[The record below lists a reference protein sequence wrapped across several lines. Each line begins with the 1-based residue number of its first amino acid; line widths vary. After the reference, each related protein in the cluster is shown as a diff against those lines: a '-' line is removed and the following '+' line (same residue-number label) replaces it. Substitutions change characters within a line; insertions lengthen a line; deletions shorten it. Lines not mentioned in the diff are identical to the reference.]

1 MAFRQTI
8 VQYMST
14 LNRDYSNITL
24 THARHRHKFIQTKQG
39 NIRQMDTNTRRR
51 RQNHARSHAI
61 AVASQQEIRPLVAGS
76 LVAVL
81 AIWLTAAATI
91 TAMVA
96 S

>member
-1 MAFRQTI
+1 
-8 VQYMST
+8 
-14 LNRDYSNITL
+14 
-24 THARHRHKFIQTKQG
+24 
-39 NIRQMDTNTRRR
+39 MDTNTNLRP
-51 RQNHARSHAI
+51 QSHARSHAI

-76 LVAVL
+76 LIAVL